1 MWLYLAGGGVNCPNL
16 APIICCFHKCSSFF
30 IPEKK
35 SSMPFTLS
43 ELVPMM
49 TQLRDVCLGII
60 ELAHPDAKPTVNEDY
75 RIALKRTGVKTRTNN
90 TKESTR
96 QTMQWG
102 HLFKVGKM
110 CR

>member
-1 MWLYLAGGGVNCPNL
+1 
-16 APIICCFHKCSSFF
+16 
-30 IPEKK
+30 
-35 SSMPFTLS
+35 MPFTLS

-75 RIALKRTGVKTRTNN
+75 RIALKRTGVKTRINN
-90 TKESTR
+90 TKETNR

-102 HLFKVGKM
+102 HLFKVGRLSDIDSRQMSCVMTKPTK
-110 CR
+110 

>member
-1 MWLYLAGGGVNCPNL
+1 
-16 APIICCFHKCSSFF
+16 
-30 IPEKK
+30 
-35 SSMPFTLS
+35 
-43 ELVPMM
+43 M

-90 TKESTR
+90 TKESSR

-102 HLFKVGKM
+102 HLFKVSKQGSQNRSGQPSDEVPPPPPPKKTKKKKWKKK
-110 CR
+110 RSREN